1 MVHMATAK
9 KLPSGSW
16 RIRAFDYTDTDG
28 KKHYRSFTC
37 DDPSAKGKRKCELMA
52 AEWAA
57 EKETGM
63 HDSAANITLQQCLD
77 NYVSSKENVLSPATI
92 RGYKQMYSYFLSI
105 KDIKITKINQKLVT
119 QFINDLSK
127 NHAPKTVRNAHGF
140 LTAALRASGCNINWS
155 TKLPQAV
162 QPVYAL
168 PSDTDIKALMDYFT
182 AHDKEML
189 IALYLAAFGTLRR
202 SEICGLTADDVE
214 GNVIHVHK
222 ALVKGQDGEYQQKT
236 TKTTSSDRYITLPDF
251 VVASFP
257 ESGRLVAYSPDA
269 ITRRMERALK
279 LLNISPFRFHDLRH
293 YSASI
298 MHAIGV
304 PDQYIMERGGWKSDK
319 ILKQVYRGT
328 MSEYQKKYTQMTNDY
343 FKNINQQ

>member
-1 MVHMATAK
+1 MRLEERMVHMATAK

-52 AEWAA
+52 TEWAA

-105 KDIKITKINQKLVT
+105 KDVKIAKINQKLVT

-140 LTAALRASGCNINWS
+140 LTAALRASGCNINLS

-168 PSDTDIKALMDYFT
+168 PSDADIKALMDYFT
-182 AHDKEML
+182 AHDKDML

-293 YSASI
+293 PYVKPTTKKFITFFEVFRAAS
-298 MHAIGV
+298 
-304 PDQYIMERGGWKSDK
+304 
-319 ILKQVYRGT
+319 
-328 MSEYQKKYTQMTNDY
+328 
-343 FKNINQQ
+343 